1 MAKQAKSVANRIS
14 NKISSPM
21 IVDQYEYQ
29 THSPIGYVELDIRQK
44 LLNKIKDLIKLTAII
59 IEQEDIGINF
69 PKVRINLKNLL
80 IYEKISKEKEKD
92 IIVNEINNG
101 IESIKDKITS
111 RVKIHIDLCINSKK
125 NYKLVAENLIKI
137 QIIIDEITSVY
148 KEIKTKML

>member
-1 MAKQAKSVANRIS
+1 
-14 NKISSPM
+14 
-21 IVDQYEYQ
+21 
-29 THSPIGYVELDIRQK
+29 
-44 LLNKIKDLIKLTAII
+44 
-59 IEQEDIGINF
+59 
-69 PKVRINLKNLL
+69 LL

-137 QIIIDEITSVY
+137 QIIIDEIISIY
-148 KEIKTKML
+148 KEITTKML

>member
-1 MAKQAKSVANRIS
+1 M
-14 NKISSPM
+14 
-21 IVDQYEYQ
+21 
-29 THSPIGYVELDIRQK
+29 
-44 LLNKIKDLIKLTAII
+44 
-59 IEQEDIGINF
+59 
-69 PKVRINLKNLL
+69 L

-137 QIIIDEITSVY
+137 QIIIDEIISIY
-148 KEIKTKML
+148 KEITTKML